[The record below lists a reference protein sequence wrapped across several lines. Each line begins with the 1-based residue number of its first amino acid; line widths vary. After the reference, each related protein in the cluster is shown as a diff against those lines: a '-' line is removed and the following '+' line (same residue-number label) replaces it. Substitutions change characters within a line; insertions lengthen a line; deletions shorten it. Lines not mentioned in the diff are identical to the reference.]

1 MENSNR
7 TYCAEKILIVARQNN
22 DRFTRYHEED
32 YIIGEKWIELLGVM
46 DRITDELSHGRGPF
60 PWNLAPPIPF
70 ADAWLQ
76 LVAYF
81 TFLSHEDYYRAKVNI
96 RDCTASLHKG
106 RRDLMRSL
114 ATSPLYEKETVL
126 PLGIAAL
133 VFKNLQ
139 GDITLGSPNVGDVLS
154 TYDEYYH
161 VLVRSFGVSWARMG
175 TGRL

>member
-7 TYCAEKILIVARQNN
+7 TYCAENILIVARQS
-22 DRFTRYHEED
+22 DDKFTRYHEED
-32 YIIGEKWIELLGVM
+32 FYIGHLWIELLGLM
-46 DRITDELSHGRGPF
+46 DQITNEFSHGRGPF
-60 PWNLAPPIPF
+60 PWNLAPPPSF

-76 LVAYF
+76 LVACF
-81 TFLSHEDYYRAKVNI
+81 TFLSYEDYRRAESKL

-133 VFKNLQ
+133 VLKNLQ

-161 VLVRSFGVSWARMG
+161 VLVRSRGVSWARMG
-175 TGRL
+175 IERL

>member
-1 MENSNR
+1 MENSNG
-7 TYCAEKILIVARQNN
+7 TYCINQILIVARQNN
-22 DRFTRYHEED
+22 DRFTGYHEQQF
-32 YIIGEKWIELLGVM
+32 IGHLLRILLRLM
-46 DRITDELSHGRGPF
+46 DQITDELSHGRGPF
-60 PWNLAPPIPF
+60 PWNVAPPTPF

-76 LVAYF
+76 LVACF
-81 TFLSHEDYYRAKVNI
+81 TFLSYEDYYSAEFKL

-139 GDITLGSPNVGDVLS
+139 GDITLGSPNVDDVLS

-161 VLVRSFGVSWARMG
+161 VLVRSLGISWARNDI
-175 TGRL
+175 GRL